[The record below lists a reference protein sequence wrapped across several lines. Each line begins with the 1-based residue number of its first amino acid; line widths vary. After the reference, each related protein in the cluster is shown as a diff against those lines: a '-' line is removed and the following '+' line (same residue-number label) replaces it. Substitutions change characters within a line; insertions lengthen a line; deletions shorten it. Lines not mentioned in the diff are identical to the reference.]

1 MKTFEFT
8 EEQIKMLA
16 KCIEHRQGNLEYIN
30 QVLREARKES
40 ILSDE
45 RIAEYNKNREEIL
58 CLQTLLN
65 YINS

>member
-16 KCIEHRQGNLEYIN
+16 KCIEHRQGRLEYSNRIL
-30 QVLREARKES
+30 QHAKLS
-40 ILSDE
+40 YILSDE